1 MPIFQIVFD
10 FVYRIPH
17 ALFPFFPYSASH
29 VFRTNIARST
39 GGEGCSTA
47 GGCATCPFMKM
58 NDLDALMDVASL
70 ADKSGAVSGECCFF
84 LGGGGGKNCFAEG

>member
-1 MPIFQIVFD
+1 
-10 FVYRIPH
+10 
-17 ALFPFFPYSASH
+17 
-29 VFRTNIARST
+29 
-39 GGEGCSTA
+39 
-47 GGCATCPFMKM
+47 MKM